1 MKKIKHRRAS
11 TKSAAHVKS
20 AAAAKPAAPTAIA
33 AVPPAPAKPKF
44 ARPAMV
50 DRPARIGVISPAGRV
65 VNHDEVLTYA
75 HGDPE
80 KSIRQFMNIGDSF
93 VYDSSLKILDF
104 SELVPIY
111 TSEDEK
117 EQAAHIEQINQLDYV
132 FLRGSNYINTSGK
145 WDAITALLEKTNV
158 PIIAFGIGLQ
168 APDNATE
175 FVNESTRRF
184 LQLISDRSASLGV
197 RGELSQKAL
206 ASIGIRNTRIFGCPT
221 AFRRGQPEIHLRH
234 VEPDSID
241 RLGFTLRR
249 NTHGR
254 QTLQRYMLRTLAEQY
269 RTTIFCAGELEEKA
283 IYYAGR
289 GDIAD
294 RSGVMTSAVHA
305 LTDQDW
311 MFGAG
316 DPLLA
321 LYRSSLAVFEAV
333 SDFEN
338 EMRKMSAVTG
348 FRLHGNLMALA
359 NSVPALYVTYDSR
372 TREFV
377 DTLGIPSVESR
388 LMDKF
393 SFRKEWEKADF
404 ARFERTYAAR
414 FRDLVAFL
422 EENGMRHRLN
432 DGTAET
438 LVAAE

>member
-1 MKKIKHRRAS
+1 MTDKRIRPTRTITRGVRSVKKIKRRGESA
-11 TKSAAHVKS
+11 KSAA
-20 AAAAKPAAPTAIA
+20 PAR
-33 AVPPAPAKPKF
+33 PKF
-44 ARPAMV
+44 VARPV
-50 DRPARIGVISPAGRV
+50 PDRPARIGVISPAGKV

-80 KSIRQFMNIGDSF
+80 KSVRQFMNIGDSF

-111 TSEDEK
+111 VSEDEK
-117 EQAAHIEQINQLDYV
+117 EQAAHVEQINQLDYV

-145 WDAITALLEKTNV
+145 WDGFTALLEKTNV

-175 FVNESTRRF
+175 FVNESTKRF
-184 LQLISDRSASLGV
+184 LQLISDRSASIGV

-206 ASIGIRNTRIFGCPT
+206 ASIGIKNSRIFGCPT
-221 AFRRGQPEIHLRH
+221 MFRRGQPEIRLRH
-234 VEPDSID
+234 VDPTSIE

-254 QTLQRYMLRTLAEQY
+254 QTLQRYLMRTLSDQY
-269 RTTIFCAGELEEKA
+269 RMTIFCAGELEEKA

-289 GDIAD
+289 GEIAE
-294 RSGVMTSAVHA
+294 RSNVMTSAVQA

-311 MFGAG
+311 VFGAG
-316 DPLLA
+316 DPLLTV
-321 LYRSSLAVFEAV
+321 YRSSLAVFEAV
-333 SDFEN
+333 SDFEA

-377 DTLGIPSVESR
+377 DTLGIPFVESR

-393 SFRKEWEKADF
+393 SFRREWEKADF
-404 ARFERTYAAR
+404 AKFERTYAAR
-414 FRDLVAFL
+414 FRDLLAFL
-422 EENGMRHRLN
+422 GENGMRHRLN
-432 DGTAET
+432 DETAEA